1 MDSTLGSF
9 SHNYTTYEEPNDS
22 LSVAVNRSR
31 KLLDETIANNP
42 NVTSSTTPRLFKSS
56 LNTTNFQNI
65 SNLNTTTTILSEQG
79 LL

>member
-31 KLLDETIANNP
+31 KLLDETIANNL
-42 NVTSSTTPRLFKSS
+42 NVTSSATSRLFKSS

-65 SNLNTTTTILSEQG
+65 SNLNTTTTTLSEQG
-79 LL
+79 LF